1 MATAAASVVRYTN
14 ACVAYAS
21 IAALCVVATRHAFAS
36 GEVTDIT
43 QWVAVGLGGAGWAAG
58 VSSFDA

>member
-1 MATAAASVVRYTN
+1 MATAAASVVIDTDS
-14 ACVAYAS
+14 CVAYAA
-21 IAALCVVATRHAFAS
+21 IAALSVVATRHAFAS